1 MKVNNFVKKILPL
14 AILYFLLLVTFL
26 GNSDYESLIVLVA
39 AIPLIIYIFTNNADL
54 KKYLQY
60 VLYLFIAGIV
70 VYWITSSYGVLNS
83 VLYGYF
89 GLGGFSC
96 FFTGCHGET
105 GWNLFTQSAL
115 FTVDLKILFYLA
127 IIFLSIKNKN
137 REWIAKS

>member
-1 MKVNNFVKKILPL
+1 
-14 AILYFLLLVTFL
+14 LVT
-26 GNSDYESLIVLVA
+26 SI
-39 AIPLIIYIFTNNADL
+39 IPTHGRHARHQRLPGPPGFPLCL
-54 KKYLQY
+54 KFVFY

-70 VYWITSSYGVLNS
+70 VYWITSSYGVLNG

-96 FFTGCHGET
+96 FFTGCHSET